1 MKRCIEGETFM
12 NSTWFFPF
20 IAFAGVLQAAGAAIN
35 CVLNKSL
42 VNPWLATGMSF
53 LLVTFVAI
61 ALFICMPKPL
71 PTASDVQ
78 AMPWWAPLGGITGAV
93 AVFAGL
99 LLIQRLGAGPVNGV
113 TITANLIASLAI
125 DHYGLLGIEQHAMN
139 PWRLVGAILMV
150 AGVVLI
156 AKF

>member
-1 MKRCIEGETFM
+1 MGAG
-12 NSTWFFPF
+12 WFFPF
-20 IAFAGVLQAAGAAIN
+20 IAFAGVLQAVGAAVN
-35 CVLNKSL
+35 GALNKSL
-42 VNPWLATGMSF
+42 VNPWLATAVSF
-53 LLVTFVAI
+53 VLVTFVAI
-61 ALFICMPKPL
+61 GLFVCMPRPL
-71 PTASDVQ
+71 PTVSDVQ

-99 LLIQRLGAGPVNGV
+99 FLIQRLGAGPVNGV

-125 DHYGLLGIEQHAMN
+125 DHYGLFGIEQHAMN
-139 PWRLVGAILMV
+139 PWRLAGAVLMV